1 LDATTRHRQVYQSR
15 RRPSSVSR
23 TRRFALS
30 LAAFAVAIVATPT
43 VAFLV
48 VADAT
53 LPRLTAAVGGSLLAG
68 GAGYALGT
76 DDTAA
81 RVGRSRLGLG
91 LVWAPVALA
100 VALLAAVLL
109 GGESHGR
116 VVAVAAVGVG
126 TAFFGGAFAWGAAAS
141 EHAARATA
149 GESPVVT
156 WEARPPETWWRKPR
170 LVGGVGVAA
179 VVASFALSVT
189 VVPEASSL
197 TTLLGGLTGGLV
209 GTAASARRPRAF
221 AAYRNGVSVESN
233 GTVAFYEWDR
243 IAAVDRTAD
252 AVVLRRR
259 RTLPWSRL
267 DARADAVDD
276 ADELAAALR
285 AVRD

>member
-1 LDATTRHRQVYQSR
+1 M
-15 RRPSSVSR
+15 SR

-68 GAGYALGT
+68 GVGYALGT

-116 VVAVAAVGVG
+116 VVAVAAS
-126 TAFFGGAFAWGAAAS
+126 AS
-141 EHAARATA
+141 APRSSAAR
-149 GESPVVT
+149 SP
-156 WEARPPETWWRKPR
+156 
-170 LVGGVGVAA
+170 GV
-179 VVASFALSVT
+179 
-189 VVPEASSL
+189 P
-197 TTLLGGLTGGLV
+197 
-209 GTAASARRPRAF
+209 PRANTP
-221 AAYRNGVSVESN
+221 RG
-233 GTVAFYEWDR
+233 
-243 IAAVDRTAD
+243 
-252 AVVLRRR
+252 RRR
-259 RTLPWSRL
+259 ASPPS
-267 DARADAVDD
+267 
-276 ADELAAALR
+276 
-285 AVRD
+285 

>member
-1 LDATTRHRQVYQSR
+1 M
-15 RRPSSVSR
+15 SR

-68 GAGYALGT
+68 GVGYALGT

-156 WEARPPETWWRKPR
+156 WEARPPTTWWRKPR

-179 VVASFALSVT
+179 VVVSVT

-209 GTAASARRPRAF
+209 GTAASARRPRTF
-221 AAYRNGVSVESN
+221 AAYRNGVAVESS
-233 GTVAFYEWDR
+233 GTVVFYEWDR

-259 RTLPWSRL
+259 RALPWSRL

-276 ADELAAALR
+276 AEDLVATLRALR
-285 AVRD
+285 D

>member
-1 LDATTRHRQVYQSR
+1 
-15 RRPSSVSR
+15 VSR
-23 TRRFALS
+23 SRRFALS
-30 LAAFAVAIVATPT
+30 LAFFLAGAVVTPA
-43 VAFLV
+43 VVGLV
-48 VADAT
+48 VADAGV
-53 LPRLTAAVGGSLLAG
+53 ASVVSVAVGGSLLLG
-68 GAGYALGT
+68 GVGYALGT

-91 LVWAPVALA
+91 LVWVPVFLA
-100 VALLAAVLL
+100 VALLAAALL
-109 GGESHGR
+109 AGESLGR

-149 GESPVVT
+149 GESPAVT
-156 WEARPPETWWRKPR
+156 WEARPPPTWWRKPR

-179 VVASFALSVT
+179 VVASLALSVT
-189 VVPEASSL
+189 VLPEASSL

-209 GTAASARRPRAF
+209 GTAASARRTRSF

-233 GTVAFYEWDR
+233 GTVVFYEWAR

-259 RTLPWSRL
+259 RALPWSRL
-267 DARADAVDD
+267 DARADAVED
-276 ADELAAALR
+276 ADALVATLR
-285 AVRD
+285 AVRR